1 MKKPK
6 NIVPAAVLAAL
17 LSSGALSCATQQT
30 VVQVPTNVNLPRNVR
45 VVAQSCNARAMY
57 QTVVDLE
64 NNEIVILVYNET
76 NLLNVIRTGIKADPK
91 TQVPVPGT
99 DAPDA
104 GGTRGR
110 EK

>member
-1 MKKPK
+1 MRKATL
-6 NIVPAAVLAAL
+6 IIPAAGLAAL
-17 LSSGALSCATQQT
+17 LSLGVFSCATQQT
-30 VVQVPTNVNLPRNVR
+30 VVQVPTNVNLPGNVR

-57 QTVVDLE
+57 QTVIDLE
-64 NNEIVILVYNET
+64 NNEIVILVYNEM

-91 TQVPVPGT
+91 TQGSVPGT

-104 GGTRGR
+104 EGTRGR